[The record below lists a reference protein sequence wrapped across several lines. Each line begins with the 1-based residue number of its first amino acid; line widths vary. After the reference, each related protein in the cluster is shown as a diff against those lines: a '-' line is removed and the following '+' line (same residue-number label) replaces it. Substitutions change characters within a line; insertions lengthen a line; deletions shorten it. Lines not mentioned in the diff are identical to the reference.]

1 MADIVGHPPGPLPV
15 EGGDGGSLRSE
26 LLLEAQ
32 GLHSFYGVS
41 HILHGVDFS
50 VARGECIGL
59 MGRNGMGKTTLL
71 KSMLGLVRPKEGAV
85 RVRGRDMTQDEPYA
99 IARAGIAYVPE
110 GRGIFPNLSVREN
123 LVMAAR
129 AGVDGRKEW
138 DFERVMATFPRLA
151 ERIGHGGA
159 QLSGG
164 EQQMLTIG
172 RALMTNPD
180 LLILDEATEG
190 LAPLIARE
198 IWNIIR
204 TIRASG
210 IATVIVDKN
219 YGAVL
224 ALADRSA
231 VLVKG
236 RVVFAGSS
244 SELTDNE
251 ELMHRFLG
259 V

>member
-1 MADIVGHPPGPLPV
+1 M
-15 EGGDGGSLRSE
+15 SNM
-26 LLLEAQ
+26 LLE
-32 GLHSFYGVS
+32 GKEIHTYYGAS
-41 HILHGVDFS
+41 HILHGIDFNI
-50 VARGECIGL
+50 REGEGIAL
-59 MGRNGMGKTTLL
+59 MGRNGMGKSTLI
-71 KSMLGLVRPKEGAV
+71 KSMLGIVRPRHGRVLVRGDDYT
-85 RVRGRDMTQDEPYA
+85 R
-99 IARAGIAYVPE
+99 ARTFQTAQQGIAYVPE
-110 GRGIFPNLSVREN
+110 GRGIFKSLTVREN
-123 LVMAAR
+123 LLMSAR
-129 AGVDGRKEW
+129 AGVDGRREW
-138 DFERVMATFPRLA
+138 TFDRVMETFPRLG
-151 ERIGHGGA
+151 ERINNGGW

-219 YGAVL
+219 YGAVM
-224 ALADRSA
+224 ALADRSV

-236 RVVFAGSS
+236 RVVFSGA
-244 SELTDNE
+244 SEKLSDNE